1 MLGGISN
8 NSRKKGTLRPAEQR
22 CPACNGTGFPLVAQ
36 PDKPSRRIFP
46 ASCKGCMGKGRVA
59 VAITSNLVPPPR
71 PSFNP

>member
-8 NSRKKGTLRPAEQR
+8 NSRKKGALRLLGPAEQR

-46 ASCKGCMGKGRVA
+46 ATCGGCMGKGRVA
-59 VAITSNLVPPPR
+59 VAITS
-71 PSFNP
+71 